1 MSTVYGYYLRI
12 KSKKAEEDSKYAH
25 RSGIQFLSLVYH
37 LQSPKYMARIKGKI
51 CYFAVKRFCKQG
63 EKHVGYIQR
72 EYLKISYFQNYFL
85 MPSISSK
92 KGMKTSQT

>member
-1 MSTVYGYYLRI
+1 MSDRQPCQLFCLWILLEG
-12 KSKKAEEDSKYAH
+12 KSKKAKGDSKYAH

-63 EKHVGYIQR
+63 GKQVGYIQR
-72 EYLKISYFQNYFL
+72 EYLKDS
-85 MPSISSK
+85 
-92 KGMKTSQT
+92 